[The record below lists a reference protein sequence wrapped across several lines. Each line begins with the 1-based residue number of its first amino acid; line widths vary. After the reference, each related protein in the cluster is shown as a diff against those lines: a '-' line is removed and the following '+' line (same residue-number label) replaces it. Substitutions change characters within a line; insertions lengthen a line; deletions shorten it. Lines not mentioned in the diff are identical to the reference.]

1 MRLTKA
7 AIEVLSRFLAQL
19 ARARGITVNAVALA
33 NVFSGYKM
41 RLMPRHRTA
50 ARPISCA
57 RLTGVN
63 GDNPG

>member
-7 AIEVLSRFLAQL
+7 AIEVLSRSLAQL

-41 RLMPRHRTA
+41 R
-50 ARPISCA
+50 
-57 RLTGVN
+57 
-63 GDNPG
+63 